1 MEINMW
7 TFIFVSIILLIILLL
22 IALVLALKGILD
34 SAIWLLVI
42 DIFLLIVGLVVFSKD
57 TKKPT
62 IKYLE
67 YPASSYTL
75 EYKVTELQGKIDT
88 IYVLTPKEYN
98 KYKNGN

>member
-7 TFIFVSIILLIILLL
+7 IFISVIIILLL
-22 IALVLALKGILD
+22 IAVGLALKGILD
-34 SAIWLLVI
+34 GAIWLLVI
-42 DIFLLIVGLVVFSKD
+42 DILLLVVGLVISKD
-57 TKKPT
+57 IKKPT

-75 EYKVTELQGKIDT
+75 EYKVTEFQEKVDT
-88 IYVLTPKEYN
+88 IYVLIPKEYN